1 MSDVTVISKTQRII
15 VNPATAAIQVV
26 PADLQQIVVN
36 PATSSVSVI
45 NAGPIGPRGPVGGV
59 GPQGVIGLTG
69 PTGAASTVPGP
80 TGAIGPQGV
89 IGLTGPTGAAS
100 TVPGPTGAASTVPGP
115 TGPTGPQGVIGLTGP
130 TGPTSTVPGPTGPTG
145 ATGPIGPSEAATILT
160 ADGDILTRTAGV
172 LAKITRP
179 NLAADTAFTSKFPT
193 VVNHGAVAA
202 TARVGTAPIFW
213 IGSVDPV
220 NATNNDELFRTDT
233 VVLSK
238 RIGGV
243 WVVVSGSIFVS
254 NDPPPSPT
262 EGKLWWDTDDVSAG
276 QTLDPTALA
285 NDAAFTSKFR
295 QVVNHGAVT
304 GTARTGTGPIMWVG
318 SVNPTNATNNDELY
332 RTDQTAKYVM
342 VGGVWVEIGS
352 TRYAPISLGQVA
364 GTVISAD
371 QTGIGATD
379 TLLTGYTLTFTAIAG
394 RRYRLYFLIPA
405 QQQTA
410 LGNQLFQ
417 WRLGGVVQAIIWRP
431 LAIPVNEMP
440 MGAGFVDL
448 GVLGAGSKTIAI
460 SGSTSPGAMTIWAGS
475 YCNGRMIIDD
485 VGV

>member
-1 MSDVTVISKTQRII
+1 
-15 VNPATAAIQVV
+15 
-26 PADLQQIVVN
+26 
-36 PATSSVSVI
+36 
-45 NAGPIGPRGPVGGV
+45 
-59 GPQGVIGLTG
+59 
-69 PTGAASTVPGP
+69 
-80 TGAIGPQGV
+80 
-89 IGLTGPTGAAS
+89 
-100 TVPGPTGAASTVPGP
+100 
-115 TGPTGPQGVIGLTGP
+115 
-130 TGPTSTVPGPTGPTG
+130 
-145 ATGPIGPSEAATILT
+145 
-160 ADGDILTRTAGV
+160 
-172 LAKITRP
+172 
-179 NLAADTAFTSKFPT
+179 
-193 VVNHGAVAA
+193 
-202 TARVGTAPIFW
+202 
-213 IGSVDPV
+213 
-220 NATNNDELFRTDT
+220 
-233 VVLSK
+233 
-238 RIGGV
+238 
-243 WVVVSGSIFVS
+243 
-254 NDPPPSPT
+254 
-262 EGKLWWDTDDVSAG
+262 
-276 QTLDPTALA
+276 
-285 NDAAFTSKFR
+285 
-295 QVVNHGAVT
+295 
-304 GTARTGTGPIMWVG
+304 MWVG